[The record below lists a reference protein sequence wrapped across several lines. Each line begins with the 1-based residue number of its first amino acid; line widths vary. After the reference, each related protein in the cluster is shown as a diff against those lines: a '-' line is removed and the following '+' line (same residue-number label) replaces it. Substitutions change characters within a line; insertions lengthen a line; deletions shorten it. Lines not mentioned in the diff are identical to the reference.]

1 MNMTSLLV
9 QLNMLCMTGHRKPS
23 TPSSY
28 RKEFTQRVRSA
39 RIMSGKSQK
48 QIAQELGVLLNTYQT
63 WESRAL
69 IPHQCLIPFCQST
82 GVDPYFLLTGTPF
95 SLGRVPAIQ
104 PRAIA

>member
-1 MNMTSLLV
+1 MTGTV
-9 QLNMLCMTGHRKPS
+9 IQLNMLRMAGHRKPS

-39 RIMSGKSQK
+39 RVMSGKSQK

-69 IPHQCLIPFCQST
+69 IPHQCIIPFCQAT
-82 GVDPYFLLTGTPF
+82 DVDPYFLLTGTPF
-95 SLGRVPAIQ
+95 SIGRVPPVQ
-104 PRAIA
+104 PRVIA